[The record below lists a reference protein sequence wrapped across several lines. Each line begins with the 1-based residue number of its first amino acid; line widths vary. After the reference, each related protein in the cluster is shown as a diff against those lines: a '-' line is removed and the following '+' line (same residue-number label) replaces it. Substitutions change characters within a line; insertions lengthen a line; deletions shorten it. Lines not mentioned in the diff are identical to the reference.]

1 VEEKKMLLY
10 VPAYKVSLD
19 HLELFFSSIRSA
31 GGWNNNPTAR
41 QFTAAYKKLLIRA
54 ETRDGGLGNC
64 IPLEQIPVLTCSNST
79 GRQEH
84 PIEQINQ
91 SCSPQLSV
99 DFKAD
104 DLLETILTDHECDYL
119 ADLCSLSR
127 CSEEIVTYIAGFI
140 VHHLQKT
147 LKCETCIAALL
158 GDKNDFLHSLIMQKS
173 RGGLCYPSEDVRKI
187 CQKAELCIRI
197 AEHEEKLHMQGYVLH
212 VSNNIVVSFLGT
224 DLFSSLN
231 EHSLDNNVKH
241 TYFLIKAICFK
252 YVNVRLHY
260 MGKKKSEQINPI
272 GHHLNKLILFKG
284 QLYRLLF

>member
-1 VEEKKMLLY
+1 M
-10 VPAYKVSLD
+10 
-19 HLELFFSSIRSA
+19 
-31 GGWNNNPTAR
+31 
-41 QFTAAYKKLLIRA
+41 
-54 ETRDGGLGNC
+54 
-64 IPLEQIPVLTCSNST
+64 
-79 GRQEH
+79 
-84 PIEQINQ
+84 
-91 SCSPQLSV
+91 V
-99 DFKAD
+99 DFKAE
-104 DLLETILTDHECDYL
+104 DLLETILTDHECV
-119 ADLCSLSR
+119 
-127 CSEEIVTYIAGFI
+127 SEEIVTYIAGFI

-197 AEHEEKLHMQGYVLH
+197 AEHEEKLHMQRYVLH

-231 EHSLDNNVKH
+231 EHSLDNNVNH

-260 MGKKKSEQINPI
+260 MAKKKSEQINPVR
-272 GHHLNKLILFKG
+272 HHLKKLFLFKG
-284 QLYRLLF
+284 Q